1 MKTAAFVVVI
11 AATAAPAV
19 ADVVED
25 SIKARRG
32 FFTMLGMAVEPLGA
46 MARGEADYDPGA
58 AQGHADDLAA
68 LAGYR
73 FAGLFPEG
81 SSNADRA
88 GETRALPAI
97 WANADDFQSKAADLI
112 QAIAGVQAAAPE
124 GRAALAPALGALGG
138 TCRAC
143 HQSYRA
149 QNF

>member
-1 MKTAAFVVVI
+1 MKTAAFAVVI
-11 AATAAPAV
+11 AAMAAPAF

-25 SIKARRG
+25 SIRARRG
-32 FFTMLGMAVEPLGA
+32 FFTMLGMGVEPLGA
-46 MARGEADYDPGA
+46 MARGEAEYDAGV

-73 FAGLFPEG
+73 FGALFVEG

-97 WANADDFQSKAADLI
+97 WSNADDFQAKAADLI

-124 GRAALAPALGALGG
+124 GRAAMGAALGTLGG